1 MPEDDSQESRKGPVR
16 PRSRSRAGDNPKAAA
31 KTHRPVNPV
40 DPRRN
45 PALNPG
51 INPRVNPRAPETIS
65 LHASLEPGHK
75 GARLAPVPAFVPE
88 PLRLPPVSEVRL
100 LHTSRLL
107 PAKYSQSVLTR
118 IADDDADL
126 QQIFALDHA
135 TNDRL
140 LAEGNLRLGITAREL
155 VFDAPCSRI
164 INAAFTHPHPQGAR
178 FSMPY
183 RGAWYAGVEL
193 ATAKAEVLFHRAVQ
207 FAEIGWQQPEEL
219 DYDQY
224 TADFCGSFHDL
235 RPPTPARPGLPGSS
249 QLPPV
254 LPLPPGAEPGRR
266 PPLVIATGIASG
278 DRRARSGRQDGAE
291 LDFWD
296 LNIQAAQEDPRNS
309 LEDAPP
315 TAAEFAHCLA
325 PDSYIASQQL
335 AIDLLEAGSPGIIY
349 PSARRPGGNCI
360 ACFRP
365 SLVANVRK
373 RDLYRLRWYPDRA
386 ATFVRSP
393 RAVPPPDTPAPSP
406 AS

>member
-1 MPEDDSQESRKGPVR
+1 MPEDDSQGYPKRPLP
-16 PRSRSRAGDNPKAAA
+16 PRSKAPRAGDDPKAAL
-31 KTHRPVNPV
+31 KTNRQVNPV

-45 PALNPG
+45 PA
-51 INPRVNPRAPETIS
+51 AETIA
-65 LHASLEPGHK
+65 LHASLEPGSK

-88 PLRLPPVSEVRL
+88 PVRLPPVSEVRL
-100 LHTSRLL
+100 LHTTRLL

-140 LAEGNLRLGITAREL
+140 LAESNLRLGITAREL
-155 VFDAPCSRI
+155 VLDAPCSRI

-193 ATAKAEVLFHRAVQ
+193 ATAKAEVLFHRAIQ

-235 RPPTPARPGLPGSS
+235 RPHTPARSGLPGSS
-249 QLPPV
+249 PLPPP
-254 LPLPPGAEPGRR
+254 LPPPPGAEPAKRQ
-266 PPLVIATGIASG
+266 PLVIATG
-278 DRRARSGRQDGAE
+278 DRKAVGGQQPVWRV
-291 LDFWD
+291 D
-296 LNIQAAQEDPRNS
+296 LQAAQDRVPEP
-309 LEDAPP
+309 PP
-315 TAAEFAHCLA
+315 TADEFADCLA
-325 PDSYIASQQL
+325 PDSYVASQQL

-349 PSARRPGGNCI
+349 PSARRPGGTCI

-365 SLVANVRK
+365 GLVANVHK

-386 ATFVRSP
+386 ATFVRCP
-393 RAVPPPDTPAPSP
+393 RVAPPPDAPAPGP
-406 AS
+406 AG